1 LGIAGIIAYN
11 FFAKAA
17 AAKRMNF
24 FPGGV
29 DSIHFDGD
37 TPVITITL
45 IAHNTSNQQM
55 TINSLDGNISANGTY
70 IGNASS
76 FIPQTIFPNSQS
88 TVKVDIRLGV
98 FNIVNDIIRAFQFG
112 NFQQVINF
120 TGSANVDN
128 IQVPINM
135 NYTVG

>member
-1 LGIAGIIAYN
+1 
-11 FFAKAA
+11 
-17 AAKRMNF
+17 MNF

-29 DSIHFDGD
+29 DSIHFDGA

-76 FIPQTIFPNSQS
+76 FIPQTILPNSQS
-88 TVKVDIRLGV
+88 TVKVDIRLGI

-112 NFQQVINF
+112 NFQQVITF
-120 TGSANVDN
+120 EGSANVDN
-128 IQVPINM
+128 IQVPLNM